1 MTAVPWMSFDRLFD
15 PNALLI
21 VIGGTLAATLLRAG
35 WGEIG
40 NARHGFTRLFR
51 RRFSETRARAALASQ
66 AMLINREGLL
76 RAPLAAITDRDLREG
91 VDAMLNRRSIDALIE
106 HHQARRVE
114 RERMTGDAA
123 RLFSLAADLAP
134 VFGLAGTLVALT
146 QLPTGGLA
154 PAAISGVVSSAVLT
168 TLYGV
173 ISANL
178 IYGPI
183 ARQIARVGEREEEA
197 RQAVID
203 WLRVQITVPQPV
215 SVLSERA
222 TRRHAA

>member
-1 MTAVPWMSFDRLFD
+1 MSFDKLFD
-15 PNALLI
+15 PNAMLL

-35 WGEIG
+35 WAEIG
-40 NARHGFTRLFR
+40 NARRGFGRLFR
-51 RRFSETRARAALASQ
+51 RRFSESRARAALASQ

-76 RAPLAAITDRDLREG
+76 RAPLAAITDRDLREA
-91 VDAMLNRRSIDALIE
+91 VDTMLNRRSIDALIE
-106 HHQARRVE
+106 HHDTRRIE
-114 RERMTGDAA
+114 RQRVSDDAA

-154 PAAISGVVSSAVLT
+154 PDAISGVVSSAVLT

-173 ISANL
+173 LSANL
-178 IYGPI
+178 IYGPL

-197 RQAVID
+197 RQSVID
-203 WLRVQITVPQPV
+203 WLRAQITVPQAV
-215 SVLSERA
+215 SVLPERP